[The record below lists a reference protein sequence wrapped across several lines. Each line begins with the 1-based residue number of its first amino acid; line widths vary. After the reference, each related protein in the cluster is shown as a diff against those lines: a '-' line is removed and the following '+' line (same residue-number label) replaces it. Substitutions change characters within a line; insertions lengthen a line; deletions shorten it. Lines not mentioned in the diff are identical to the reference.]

1 MDTPSVHIHVSVLIA
16 SDDFRFI
23 IFLAGKFTPMPHMYY
38 ERALPSCSIYSLSA
52 FPRNTIGSCR
62 QSYGDLAIPG
72 HPLRALSLICAFDK
86 YLVLDSSGHQE
97 KASRAKRHTF
107 ASFELAVAWTDG
119 CLGNSRITPIDVRV
133 SDHEQAGQVMS
144 TCDWIFVTRA
154 WGQEAYTR
162 EFHSLGHRSSG

>member
-1 MDTPSVHIHVSVLIA
+1 MDTPSIHIHVSVLIA

-23 IFLAGKFTPMPHMYY
+23 TFMAGEFTPMLYMYY

-107 ASFELAVAWTDG
+107 ASCELAVERTDG

-133 SDHEQAGQVMS
+133 SDQEQAGQIMS
-144 TCDWIFVTRA
+144 TCD
-154 WGQEAYTR
+154 
-162 EFHSLGHRSSG
+162 

>member
-1 MDTPSVHIHVSVLIA
+1 MHNFSLLVRVVTVLCVHGHTERTHTRECVDCLGRFSFHYFSGWQIYAHATHV
-16 SDDFRFI
+16 
-23 IFLAGKFTPMPHMYY
+23 

-107 ASFELAVAWTDG
+107 ASCELAVARTDD
-119 CLGNSRITPIDVRV
+119 CLGNYRITPIDVRV
-133 SDHEQAGQVMS
+133 SDQEQAGQIMS
-144 TCDWIFVTRA
+144 TCD
-154 WGQEAYTR
+154 
-162 EFHSLGHRSSG
+162 

>member
-107 ASFELAVAWTDG
+107 ASCELAVARTDG

-133 SDHEQAGQVMS
+133 SDQEQAGQIMS
-144 TCDWIFVTRA
+144 TCD
-154 WGQEAYTR
+154 
-162 EFHSLGHRSSG
+162 

>member
-107 ASFELAVAWTDG
+107 ASCELAVARTDG

-133 SDHEQAGQVMS
+133 SDQEQAGQIMS
-144 TCDWIFVTRA
+144 TSD
-154 WGQEAYTR
+154 
-162 EFHSLGHRSSG
+162 